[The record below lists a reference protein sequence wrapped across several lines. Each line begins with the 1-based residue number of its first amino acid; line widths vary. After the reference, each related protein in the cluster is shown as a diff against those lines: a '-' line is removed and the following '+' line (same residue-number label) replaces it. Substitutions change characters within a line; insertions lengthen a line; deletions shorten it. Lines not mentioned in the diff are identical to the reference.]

1 MTGGKRMKS
10 EQMIEQLKAMPD
22 ETQSAPEFRKLLPR
36 KKNPTWNFPPEIRA
50 IWRAAPKLT
59 LCPRFRRVGIDKVL
73 AHIENDSQRC
83 VAVYQQLDR
92 ESELICFLM
101 RSRN

>member
-1 MTGGKRMKS
+1 
-10 EQMIEQLKAMPD
+10 MPE

-59 LCPRFRRVGIDKVL
+59 LCPRFRRAGTDKVL
-73 AHIENDSQRC
+73 AHIKADKCERC
-83 VAVYQQLDR
+83 RAVYRQLDK